1 MNLKESLIV
10 FLNARFCLQLRLQTS
25 NCFCKGLY
33 LRYLCLIRKELLWL
47 NNYPYLNVMLLSE
60 CFIKTI
66 HSPLLEETL
75 IVLLPLLLVKFC
87 IIDASQAD
95 SLLWAKTTVLTGLVA
110 NATLFVPRWVFM
122 VVLHSDASV
131 VLKESFV
138 HLSAIIMI
146 LFSAIYSISLPMSA
160 ATVRCRRDEIKVF
173 EKEEKTIL
181 VEKSAAATAVAEIM
195 DEETAYPVIDGLF
208 HTRIKI
214 E

>member
-1 MNLKESLIV
+1 M
-10 FLNARFCLQLRLQTS
+10 
-25 NCFCKGLY
+25 
-33 LRYLCLIRKELLWL
+33 
-47 NNYPYLNVMLLSE
+47 
-60 CFIKTI
+60 
-66 HSPLLEETL
+66 

-122 VVLHSDASV
+122 VVLHPDASV

-160 ATVRCRRDEIKVF
+160 ATVRCRRDVKRTRLITEKV
-173 EKEEKTIL
+173 
-181 VEKSAAATAVAEIM
+181 S
-195 DEETAYPVIDGLF
+195 
-208 HTRIKI
+208 HTHFSGYFCIG
-214 E
+214 

>member
-1 MNLKESLIV
+1 MCPILRTHDPVYYPLIV

-66 HSPLLEETL
+66 HSPLLEEIL

-95 SLLWAKTTVLTGLVA
+95 SLLWAKTTVLTDLVA

-122 VVLHSDASV
+122 VVLHPDASV

-146 LFSAIYSISLPMSA
+146 LFSAIYSISLPMSV
-160 ATVRCRRDEIKVF
+160 ATVRCRRDAKR
-173 EKEEKTIL
+173 
-181 VEKSAAATAVAEIM
+181 
-195 DEETAYPVIDGLF
+195 
-208 HTRIKI
+208 TRLITLRI
-214 E
+214 RQMQLITNP

>member
-1 MNLKESLIV
+1 
-10 FLNARFCLQLRLQTS
+10 
-25 NCFCKGLY
+25 
-33 LRYLCLIRKELLWL
+33 
-47 NNYPYLNVMLLSE
+47 MLLSE

-87 IIDASQAD
+87 IIDASQAE
-95 SLLWAKTTVLTGLVA
+95 SLLWAKMTVL
-110 NATLFVPRWVFM
+110 
-122 VVLHSDASV
+122 
-131 VLKESFV
+131 
-138 HLSAIIMI
+138 
-146 LFSAIYSISLPMSA
+146 
-160 ATVRCRRDEIKVF
+160 KVF

>member
-1 MNLKESLIV
+1 MCPIKRTCNFIGNALIV

-95 SLLWAKTTVLTGLVA
+95 SLLWAKMTVL
-110 NATLFVPRWVFM
+110 
-122 VVLHSDASV
+122 
-131 VLKESFV
+131 
-138 HLSAIIMI
+138 
-146 LFSAIYSISLPMSA
+146 
-160 ATVRCRRDEIKVF
+160 KVF

>member
-1 MNLKESLIV
+1 MIYPLIV

-87 IIDASQAD
+87 IIDASQAE
-95 SLLWAKTTVLTGLVA
+95 SLLWAKMTVLTGLVA
-110 NATLFVPRWVFM
+110 NATLFVPKWVFM
-122 VVLHSDASV
+122 VVLHPDVSV
-131 VLKESFV
+131 VLKELFV

-160 ATVRCRRDEIKVF
+160 ATVRCRRDVKRTRLITAHKANAAHHKSIKDAHSGVRKTPKELREI
-173 EKEEKTIL
+173 
-181 VEKSAAATAVAEIM
+181 AEI
-195 DEETAYPVIDGLF
+195 
-208 HTRIKI
+208 I
-214 E
+214 EPLIAKG